1 VVDGAP
7 ESDQYVRSFA
17 EQYNKVLAGDLTV
30 GGSTIP
36 AGTRVNVYYLHADHV
51 GSENL
56 ATKFGGS
63 EWFGSVSDGVRIITL
78 TP

>member
-1 VVDGAP
+1 
-7 ESDQYVRSFA
+7 
-17 EQYNKVLAGDLTV
+17 
-30 GGSTIP
+30 
-36 AGTRVNVYYLHADHV
+36 VYYLHADHV